1 MPKHADQPPSH
12 VKSAQ
17 AARARAEYAA
27 IERLLLGSL
36 RGRWF
41 LSEHSRRNRAAD
53 TGMLLQAITQLEMAM
68 LRPSRREQQR
78 MSHLIAMRQAIADM
92 RLEMAGLALQD
103 GPPTPCDLDHAV
115 SAAKAVKAEMLEA
128 AEEIQDAAWTL
139 REKGTGQDVYETLDR
154 SAAGIYRAC
163 AAQDL
168 TGKRLEAMAK
178 ALRVIDQRLGALIDA
193 WSVTD
198 GSVPAVEATA
208 VNGKTPDEAP
218 LLPAPETASAA
229 LESSAPAVGD
239 FRAEGGSRHPQALA
253 ELDPMKRQALFG

>member
-41 LSEHSRRNRAAD
+41 LSEHARRNRAAD
-53 TGMLLQAITQLEMAM
+53 TGMLLQAITQLEMAV
-68 LRPSRREQQR
+68 LRPSRREQQLV
-78 MSHLIAMRQAIADM
+78 SHLIAMRQAIADM
-92 RLEMAGLALQD
+92 RLETAGLALQD
-103 GPPTPCDLDHAV
+103 RPRTACDLDHAV

-139 REKGTGQDVYETLDR
+139 REKGTGQDVYERLDR
-154 SAAGIYRAC
+154 GAAGIYRAC

-178 ALRVIDQRLGALIDA
+178 ALRVTDQRLGALIDA
-193 WSVTD
+193 WSVAD
-198 GSVPAVEATA
+198 VGVPGVAAAA
-208 VNGKTPDEAP
+208 VNGKTPDDAP
-218 LLPAPETASAA
+218 LLPAPEKASAA
-229 LESSAPAVGD
+229 LESSAPAVRD
-239 FRAEGGSRHPQALA
+239 FRAEGGRRDPLALA
-253 ELDPMKRQALFG
+253 ELDPLKRQALFG